1 MKKSTEIVFYVVAT
15 ALIIVLSFWL
25 GHKAYDWMPVA
36 ATVEAQKVDDL
47 FSFLVW
53 LGSIIFLGITSVIC
67 FSLLT
72 CRAERG
78 DFTEGHSVRQNTKL
92 EIIWTV
98 IPMILVAV
106 IVTRSVVI
114 YDMLDVEGLDLLI
127 SEGKFTQLVKTAL
140 AQTSSTPGGHHHPG
154 QPSPAAVTLAQ
165 APGAPDSTINTIG
178 VTARQFSWNFAY
190 PDANITSTE
199 LHMPVNQP
207 VRFSLTSEDVL
218 HGFYVPEF
226 RLKQEIIPQ
235 RTIDI
240 VLTPIVEGN
249 FTLHD
254 SQLSGTYFAL
264 MDADVVVESEE
275 SYQQWLTQVASLP
288 PTPAPNPAFDEYS
301 HPQPSLLGH
310 VDPAIAPKAPPIV
323 NYHS

>member
-1 MKKSTEIVFYVVAT
+1 MKKSTEIAFYGIAT
-15 ALIIVLSFWL
+15 ALTIALSFWL
-25 GHKAYDWMPVA
+25 GNKAYDWMPLA

-53 LGSIIFLGITSVIC
+53 LGSIIFFGITSVIG

-72 CRAERG
+72 CRVERG

-92 EIIWTV
+92 EVIWTV
-98 IPMILVAV
+98 IPVILVAV

-114 YDMLDVEGLDLLI
+114 YDMLDIEGLDLLI
-127 SEGKFTQLVKTAL
+127 SEGKFAELVKATL
-140 AQTSSTPGGHHHPG
+140 AQQSGSHQHGSAQAG
-154 QPSPAAVTLAQ
+154 QLAQ
-165 APGAPDSTINTIG
+165 APSQREVSTID
-178 VTARQFSWNFAY
+178 VTARQFSWTFGY
-190 PDANITSTE
+190 PEANVTSTE
-199 LHMPVNQP
+199 LHLPVNQP
-207 VRFSLTSEDVL
+207 VRFALTSEDVL

-240 VLTPIVEGN
+240 VMTPILEGN

-254 SQLSGTYFAL
+254 SQLSGTFFAL
-264 MDADVVVESEE
+264 MDADVVVESED
-275 SYQQWLTQVASLP
+275 SYRQWLTQVASLP
-288 PTPAPNPAFDEYS
+288 PEPAPNLAFDEYS
-301 HPQPSLLGH
+301 HPQQSLLGH
-310 VDPAIAPKAPPIV
+310 LEPAIAPKAPPLV

>member
-1 MKKSTEIVFYVVAT
+1 MKKSTEIAFYIVAT
-15 ALIIVLSFWL
+15 AVTIILSFWL
-25 GHKAYDWMPVA
+25 GHKAYDWMPLA

-78 DFTEGHSVRQNTKL
+78 DFSEGHSVRQNTKL
-92 EIIWTV
+92 EVTWTV

-114 YDMLDVEGLDLLI
+114 YEMLDVEGLDLLI
-127 SEGKFTQLVKTAL
+127 SEGKFTQLVKIAL
-140 AQTSSTPGGHHHPG
+140 AQS
-154 QPSPAAVTLAQ
+154 PSAPAR
-165 APGAPDSTINTIG
+165 DINTVG
-178 VTARQFSWNFAY
+178 VTARQFSWTFTY
-190 PDANITSTE
+190 PEANVSSTE

-207 VRFSLTSEDVL
+207 VRFALTSEDVL
-218 HGFYVPEF
+218 HGFFVPEF

-235 RTIDI
+235 HTIDI
-240 VLTPIVEGN
+240 VMTPILEGN

-254 SQLSGTYFAL
+254 SQLSGTYFSL
-264 MDADVVVESEE
+264 MDAPVVVESED
-275 SYQQWLTQVASLP
+275 SYRQWLAQVASLP
-288 PTPAPNPAFDEYS
+288 PEPAPNPAFDEYS
-301 HPQPSLLGH
+301 HPQPSLMGRLE
-310 VDPAIAPKAPPIV
+310 PAIAPKTPPIV